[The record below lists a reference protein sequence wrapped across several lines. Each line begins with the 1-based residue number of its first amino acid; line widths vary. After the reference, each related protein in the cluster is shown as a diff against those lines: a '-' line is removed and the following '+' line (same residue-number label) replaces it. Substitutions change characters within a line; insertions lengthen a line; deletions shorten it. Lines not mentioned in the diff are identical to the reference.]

1 VHTGAVAQ
9 LWRLRGSDAAAPLL
23 MKIAAYGE
31 NPATIVSFEVEPMIL
46 PKLSG
51 VHVPRFIA
59 AGDF

>member
-1 VHTGAVAQ
+1 
-9 LWRLRGSDAAAPLL
+9 LLRN
-23 MKIAAYGE
+23 GE